1 MTYNRQADL
10 FNQGKHVIPAAQASG
25 LTRTDKARKS
35 QPQREPRQQEP
46 AGPWMWS
53 PAGYVAS
60 CSNKKTFSWVR
71 SDARYNGTQSL
82 KEFLAL

>member
-10 FNQGKHVIPAAQASG
+10 FNQQKNMNAAAQASG

-35 QPQREPRQQEP
+35 HPQESRQQQQREPRQQEP
-46 AGPWMWS
+46 AGPWMRS

-60 CSNKKTFSWVR
+60 CSNENTFLWVQL
-71 SDARYNGTQSL
+71 T
-82 KEFLAL
+82 